1 MTSSDKNL
9 PSIDPQLN
17 ANLQKLEELSGRFF
31 EILSSKKQINPALNG
46 PGHDIFVKTAGAYL
60 KSMVQN
66 PTYIMEQ
73 QISYWGKTLEYFV
86 DTQKQFFSEKD
97 KNDDIGSLDKRFKHR
112 LWRSSPFFKYV
123 LSQYQAN
130 SDMIKGA
137 VAQVEGLSSKDK
149 ARLEYFSG
157 QIIDM
162 MAPTNFFGTN
172 PDALEKAFL
181 TKGQS
186 LVQGLENLIRDLEA
200 NDGDY

>member
-1 MTSSDKNL
+1 
-9 PSIDPQLN
+9 
-17 ANLQKLEELSGRFF
+17 
-31 EILSSKKQINPALNG
+31 
-46 PGHDIFVKTAGAYL
+46 
-60 KSMVQN
+60 
-66 PTYIMEQ
+66 MEQ

-86 DTQKQFFSEKD
+86 DTQKQFYSEED
-97 KNDDIGSLDKRFKHR
+97 KNDDIGSLDKRFKHP

-130 SDMIKGA
+130 SDMIKSA

-200 NDGDY
+200 NDGELLVCLLYTSDAADE